1 MPADLGHLPSANAA
15 WQTPTTWG
23 TEPGWGAIPQEDG
36 SVLFRIWA
44 PDAEP
49 MSVVIGEIAHPLSK
63 DADGWQSAR
72 VENVPVGTA
81 YCYRLADGLEV
92 ADPAS
97 RAQQGDVTGPSLVVD
112 HSRYTFRND
121 AFRGRP
127 FEEAIILELHVGTF
141 TTEGTFRA
149 AIERLP
155 QLKEAGITA
164 IELMPVA
171 HFTGK
176 RGWGYDGILQY
187 APYRPYGTP
196 DDLKALIDAAHG
208 HGMMVFLDVV
218 YNHFGPEG
226 NYLNSYASSFFHQ
239 ENHTPWGAAIAFELP
254 EVRRFFTDNAIMWI
268 EDYRFDG
275 LRFDATEEIRD
286 ESEEHFLEE
295 LTQTLRARFP
305 DRYLH
310 LIAEDQRG
318 RRDLLERKAANQP
331 AFFSATWSDGLHHG
345 LHIHVTGEKK
355 GHYAPYVDKLWQ
367 NIRGTAA
374 HGFMKGESDTP
385 VPPNAYVNY
394 LQNHDQIGNRA
405 FGERLGT
412 LIDSHTHAV
421 LTAFLLLMPQTPMLF
436 MGEEYGETNPF
447 CFFADYTGELAEGM
461 RKGRVREAE
470 NFGGMPEDK
479 TLDDLPDPNAPSTFT
494 GSKLDWNRARTAEGE
509 RNLALVR
516 KLCDLRKTHIVP
528 LLAKGA
534 PVKGHVH
541 DTEDGLLAID
551 WDLPDAMLCIR
562 MNLTGTTQHLP
573 DVTGVIIYASEDPDG
588 VDGCTVSALPGPGIA
603 VSLNHKI

>member
-1 MPADLGHLPSANAA
+1 MPGDQGQIASVAADR
-15 WQTPTTWG
+15 TPPVDG
-23 TEPGWGAIPQEDG
+23 NGPAGWGAFLQPDG
-36 SVLFRIWA
+36 SAIFRIWA

-49 MSVVIGEIAHPLSK
+49 MSVVVHDTAHDMK
-63 DADGWQSAR
+63 KEADGWQWAR
-72 VENVPVGTA
+72 VANVGEGTA
-81 YCYRLADGLEV
+81 YTYRLADGLEV

-97 RAQQGDVTGPSLVVD
+97 RGQQDEVTGPSIVVD
-112 HSRYTFRND
+112 HSSYTFTHD
-121 AFRGRP
+121 DFRGRP

-141 TTEGTFRA
+141 TPEGTFRA
-149 AIERLP
+149 AADRLP

-171 HFTGK
+171 HFPGE
-176 RGWGYDGILQY
+176 RGWGYDGVLQY
-187 APYRPYGTP
+187 APFRPYGTP
-196 DDLKALIDAAHG
+196 EDLKALVDAAHG
-208 HGMMVFLDVV
+208 LGMMVFLDVV

-254 EVRRFFTDNAIMWI
+254 AVRQFFTDNAIMWI

-275 LRFDATEEIRD
+275 LRFDATEQIRD

-295 LTQTLRARFP
+295 LTKPLRARFT

-318 RRDLLERKAANQP
+318 RRDLLQRSQGNQP
-331 AFFSATWSDGLHHG
+331 VFFSATWSDGLHHG
-345 LHIHVTGEKK
+345 LHIHATGEKM
-355 GHYAPYVDKLWQ
+355 GHYKPFVENLWR

-374 HGFMKGESDTP
+374 NGFMKGETDTP
-385 VPPNAYVNY
+385 TPPNAYVNY
-394 LQNHDQIGNRA
+394 LQNHDQIGNRG
-405 FGERLGT
+405 FGERLPT
-412 LIDSHTHAV
+412 LIDPHLYSV

-461 RKGRVREAE
+461 RKGRVAEAN
-470 NFGGMPEDK
+470 NFGSIPADK

-494 GSKLDWNRARTAEGE
+494 DSKLDWTKADGEEG
-509 RNLALVR
+509 RKRLSLVR
-516 KLCDLRKTHIVP
+516 HLCDLRKAHIAP

-534 PVKGHVH
+534 PVTGQILE
-541 DTEDGLLAID
+541 TEDGLLAID
-551 WDLPDAMLCIR
+551 WDLPDALLCIR
-562 MNLTGTTQHLP
+562 MNLTDSPRHLP
-573 DVTGVIIYASEDPDG
+573 DLTGMIIYASEDPGG
-588 VDGCTVSALPGPGIA
+588 VDGRTVAALPGPGIA